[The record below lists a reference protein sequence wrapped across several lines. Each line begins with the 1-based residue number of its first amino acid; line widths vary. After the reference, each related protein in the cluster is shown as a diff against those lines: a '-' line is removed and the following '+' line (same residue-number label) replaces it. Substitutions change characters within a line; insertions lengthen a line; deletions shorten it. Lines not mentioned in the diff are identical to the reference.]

1 MPIHARWSL
10 LFVLASLLHVT
21 DALAAAALQSFG
33 VTTSSSEIASGL
45 FASVGT
51 QTTPQAGITSWVVMI
66 DVSALATLP
75 ATLLVNFPDRTAVTL
90 IRWRYQERGP
100 GAFLWTGH
108 GGDCSAVFTVAP
120 IALHG
125 TISCLNANYGVEQVI
140 DGSAFRLNRYIGNP
154 SAPIAK
160 PEDAPPSGLP
170 GAVTDQTP
178 ATPNNAPDTAI
189 DILVLYSEA
198 TRFHFDPNG
207 GNAGTVAFAR
217 HCVDITQQAMENSTS
232 GWQPGQPAIA
242 TVNFV
247 GAREV
252 AGPSSPQLITDYL
265 QYAVADPESVSLRNL
280 YAADAVVYL
289 VENGLNAYGV
299 AAVPGS
305 TSPGG
310 TQIAPPGPGFAPRAV
325 AVVQRNTAVAD
336 DTGTYPQEPFV
347 FPHEFAHLIARTM
360 MSLRLATTRRRSSL
374 GHMVGTETMPKVA
387 RAPSWPMWNPPAQLR
402 VHAY

>member
-1 MPIHARWSL
+1 
-10 LFVLASLLHVT
+10 
-21 DALAAAALQSFG
+21 
-33 VTTSSSEIASGL
+33 
-45 FASVGT
+45 
-51 QTTPQAGITSWVVMI
+51 MI

-347 FPHEFAHLIARTM
+347 FPHEFAHLIGANHDVAAAGNNTTPLQSWAYGWYRDHAEGGARTI
-360 MSLRLATTRRRSSL
+360 LAYVEPSCTAPCTRILNYSNPDIYNDWFRTGTAASANNALIIADYSSYTAQYRASL
-374 GHMVGTETMPKVA
+374 GRIFYDGFD
-387 RAPSWPMWNPPAQLR
+387 
-402 VHAY
+402 Y